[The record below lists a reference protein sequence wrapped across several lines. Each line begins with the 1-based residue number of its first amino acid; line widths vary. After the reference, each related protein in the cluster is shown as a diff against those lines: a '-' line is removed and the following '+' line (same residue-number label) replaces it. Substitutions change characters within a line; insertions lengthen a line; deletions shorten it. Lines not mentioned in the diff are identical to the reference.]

1 MVWSGNF
8 FCPEDTVNSHSSN
21 QLASMANVLRGMSP
35 AVSCD
40 DDAPQPPLDA
50 AGERTL
56 EQLEQHGR
64 GLVEHLEALL
74 DARQERFIA
83 HLRQHLG
90 ETDIEGKLHFSLNA
104 EGQLIIEGEDEA
116 AENLC
121 QVVAEIPSLQ
131 EDFQEL
137 AKLALLGY
145 GLDIACQAQA
155 ELEQEGAQN
164 SLFTR
169 FHMCLK
175 GPFSHF
181 YVR

>member
-1 MVWSGNF
+1 MT
-8 FCPEDTVNSHSSN
+8 PHSSN
-21 QLASMANVLRGMSP
+21 QLARMANVQRGMSP
-35 AVSCD
+35 AVSCYD
-40 DDAPQPPLDA
+40 DVPQPPLTA

-56 EQLEQHGR
+56 EHLEQHGR
-64 GLVEHLEALL
+64 GLVDHLEALL
-74 DARQERFIA
+74 DARQERFIT

-90 ETDIEGKLHFSLNA
+90 EMAIEGKLHFSLNA
-104 EGQLIIEGEDEA
+104 EGQLIIEGEDESTDD
-116 AENLC
+116 LC
-121 QVVAEIPSLQ
+121 QIVAEIPSLQ

-155 ELEQEGAQN
+155 ELDQEGAQN